1 MAKNPQRWPSSLQGY
16 SAVAFASSISRC
28 RWSRRRRRFSCR
40 RCSRRPRRSRWRKIS
55 SYDERGPA
63 WYWNNI
69 ACGEHTGTH
78 FDAPIHWVTGKD
90 YPNNA
95 THNIP
100 VQKFIGPA
108 CVIDV
113 ADRVRENADFLV
125 TVDVVKAWEA
135 SMARSARRVGADPHR
150 LVEAHRR
157 RALPQY
163 PRGRAAYAGLSS
175 AVRALPGEGARH
187 SRVGVETVGTDAGQ
201 AATFDPMFPCHTIM
215 HGSNRFGLASLM
227 NLDQLPATGAIVIAP
242 PLKIVN
248 GSGSPLRVLALVPG
262 LNWAH
267 DETMRRI
274 HHPGAAKM
282 RASAELKSSG
292 SGLPMPASASRSS
305 PRD

>member
-1 MAKNPQRWPSSLQGY
+1 MPLEPLTPTIQLPPQFAPSKPFSMEE
-16 SAVAFASSISRC
+16 IS
-28 RWSRRRRRFSCR
+28 
-40 RCSRRPRRSRWRKIS
+40 K
-55 SYDERGPA
+55 YDQRGPA

-113 ADRVRENADFLV
+113 SDRVRENNDFLV
-125 TVDVVKAWEA
+125 TVDVVKAWE
-135 SMARSARRVGADPHR
+135 SRHG
-150 LVEAHRR
+150 
-157 RALPQY
+157 QI
-163 PRGRAAYAGLSS
+163 PRGAWVLIRTDWSKRTGAERFLNIRDDGPHT
-175 AVRALPGEGARH
+175 PGFHPQCVPFLAKERDILG
-187 SRVGVETVGTDAGQ
+187 VGVETVGTDAGQ

-227 NLDQLPATGAIVIAP
+227 NLDQLPPTGAVVIAP

-248 GSGSPLRVLALVPG
+248 GSGSPLRVLAL
-262 LNWAH
+262 
-267 DETMRRI
+267 I
-274 HHPGAAKM
+274 
-282 RASAELKSSG
+282 
-292 SGLPMPASASRSS
+292 PA
-305 PRD
+305 